1 MYSTNVIEKK
11 RILLVWP
18 WFRTLAI
25 NYAEILS
32 NEHFD
37 VRVITTNKSWDQ
49 DESRVVIT
57 LMQEFSFWKFPFDA
71 LRIFASA
78 KKFKPDIIFTE
89 KYSDPR
95 FFLLK
100 FLKVPVKVLFIHD
113 VIKHG
118 IEDELTGLRKISEKF
133 TNLKVNEL
141 CTFSEFSQNQLI
153 GSHRISLLPEYPISR
168 IPRPNAKLDRK
179 NFVTFGRIYPYK
191 NLEWLSSNWEIIS
204 SRLGF
209 EELHIY
215 GLGDIDLSAQ
225 GVQHFN
231 ARFERDSLIDQ
242 LGQYR
247 CAIFPY
253 LSATQSGTLLLAHI
267 GSVSSVTS
275 DFGGFREYQQPNSSY
290 FTNPK
295 SIPEIQEKLLPYLNN
310 KYASEKGLLAHE
322 HISKVISQT
331 KNDSETL
338 LRNILTKYT
347 L

>member
-1 MYSTNVIEKK
+1 VIEKK

-32 NEHFD
+32 NDYFE
-37 VRVITTNKSWDQ
+37 VRVITSNKSWDQ
-49 DESRVVIT
+49 DESEVLMT
-57 LMQEFSFWKFPFDA
+57 LMREFSLWKFPLDA
-71 LRIFASA
+71 LRIFISA
-78 KKFKPDIIFTE
+78 KRFKPDIIFTE

-100 FLKVPVKVLFIHD
+100 FLKVRVKVLFIHD

-133 TNLKVNEL
+133 TNLKVNEV
-141 CTFSEFSQNQLI
+141 CTFSEFSQNQFT

-168 IPRPNAKLDRK
+168 IPNPNANLDRK

-191 NLEWLSSNWEIIS
+191 NLEWLSSNWETIS

-215 GLGDIDLSAQ
+215 GLGHVDLSTQ
-225 GVQHFN
+225 GVKHFN
-231 ARFERDSLIDQ
+231 ARFERDLLIDQ
-242 LGQYR
+242 LGRYR

-267 GSVSSVTS
+267 GSVSSITS
-275 DFGGFREYQQPNSSY
+275 DFGGFREYQQHDSSY
-290 FTNPK
+290 FTNPQ
-295 SIPEIQEKLLPYLNN
+295 SIPDIQEKLLPYLNN
-310 KYASEKGLLAHE
+310 QYASERALLAHE
-322 HISKVISQT
+322 HISKLISHT
-331 KNDSETL
+331 KKDSETL
-338 LRNILTKYT
+338 LRNILSKYT